1 MSLKDIF
8 KKPELKG
15 PQIVEV
21 KSKPKKVAVASEIY
35 DFSFNE
41 CRFGHYA
48 DKEGFFKSYP
58 VAASLYG
65 FFEFK
70 NEEIS
75 KEELKDMLLDMTQNL
90 EKIKEPENDF
100 TQ

>member
-1 MSLKDIF
+1 M
-8 KKPELKG
+8 
-15 PQIVEV
+15 EV

-75 KEELKDMLLDMTQNL
+75 KEEYDMWKDCMENPDKYIVTA
-90 EKIKEPENDF
+90 EKHSRGFKFYTIDF
-100 TQ
+100 KK